1 MKPNLS
7 RSEGIAYLTSLA
19 KEDGLYVIY
28 SDYLSS
34 PAVTVFISEQGTVLK
49 SFEFFHCGR
58 NISSSIQKQLDKL
71 PNKTLHIFSAGYF
84 SYETR
89 WKTLPD
95 RLRTSLIDPQNK
107 ATIIPVTIERP

>member
-34 PAVTVFISEQGTVLK
+34 PAVTVFVLEQGTVLK

-71 PNKTLHIFSAGYF
+71 TNKALHIFSAGYF

-89 WKTLPD
+89 WKALPD
-95 RLRTSLIDPQNK
+95 LLRISLIDPQNK
-107 ATIIPVTIERP
+107 ATIIPVTIERS